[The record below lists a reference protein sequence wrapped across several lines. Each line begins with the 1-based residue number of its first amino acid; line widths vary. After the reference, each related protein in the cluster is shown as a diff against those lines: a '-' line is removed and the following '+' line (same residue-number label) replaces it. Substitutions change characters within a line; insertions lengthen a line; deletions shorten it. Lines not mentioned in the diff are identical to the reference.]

1 MVSSLTIWLPGEQF
15 DLVACR
21 ALVVPVGIAV
31 CFCLVE
37 VLRGRERERGMVV
50 NAIWFFILLICSVS
64 MSFLSEWVLAVMRS
78 QLATQMTLP
87 VPLINGFFFFSD
99 LIFSLGI
106 GLLSFLV
113 VRKGRIWK
121 DLLVFALGVGML
133 VLSIAGFYHWV
144 SPTLWVEPGTAPFR
158 FAVFALLIGLV
169 GVFVQLRARRKGHGS
184 S

>member
-1 MVSSLTIWLPGEQF
+1 
-15 DLVACR
+15 
-21 ALVVPVGIAV
+21 
-31 CFCLVE
+31 
-37 VLRGRERERGMVV
+37 MVV
-50 NAIWFFILLICSVS
+50 DAIWFFILLICSVS
-64 MSFLSEWVLAVMRS
+64 LSFLSEWVLAVMRS

-121 DLLVFALGVGML
+121 AFLVFALGVGML
-133 VLSIAGFYHWV
+133 VLSVAGFYRWV

-169 GVFVQLRARRKGHGS
+169 GMFVRLRARRKGHGS